1 MKIHEDT
8 MNDALFKFLQL
19 REHAGDVKIT
29 QEMGQQLFKL
39 LVDHAAAIAH
49 EEVSGDA
56 TPSDTSKFVLELVN
70 NLINSA
76 KSKPALIQP
85 MEPDERNQFMRLSF
99 EYEQRCGFPMLS
111 GHWNLLLGSSAQ
123 EARAVAQK
131 VFGEPVKTDTDAV
144 YFLFN
149 VNSTV
154 CRAVLDRHF
163 IILDIHRES
172 GQRAEVVCAIRSAI
186 EDAVKKERERLN
198 GKK

>member
-1 MKIHEDT
+1 
-8 MNDALFKFLQL
+8 MNMQENGINNELFQFLQL

-29 QEMGQQLFKL
+29 QGTGETLWYL
-39 LVDHAAAIAH
+39 LRARAKAVAEQAVNEIPTID
-49 EEVSGDA
+49 GDEW
-56 TPSDTSKFVLELVN
+56 LLGLVN
-70 NLINSA
+70 RMINSA
-76 KSKPALIQP
+76 PKPKPALIQP
-85 MEPDERNQFMRLSF
+85 MESDERNQFMRLSF
-99 EYEQRCGFPMLS
+99 EYEQRCRFPMLS
-111 GHWNLLLGSSAQ
+111 GHWNLLLGSSSQ

-172 GQRAEVVCAIRSAI
+172 NERAEVVCAIRSAI
-186 EDAVKKERERLN
+186 EDAVKKEREN
-198 GKK
+198 E

>member
-1 MKIHEDT
+1 
-8 MNDALFKFLQL
+8 MNMPENGIYNELFKFLQL
-19 REHAGDVKIT
+19 RERGFNVKIT
-29 QEMGQQLFKL
+29 QETGQALFAAL
-39 LVDHAAAIAH
+39 FAHANAIAH
-49 EEVSGDA
+49 EEVSGDGA
-56 TPSDTSKFVLELVN
+56 PTDSAQLVLALVN

-76 KSKPALIQP
+76 KPKPALIQP

-186 EDAVKKERERLN
+186 EDAVKKEREN
-198 GKK
+198 G